1 MYVVDRPLR
10 RPRSPIPTYD
20 VKIIAGRR
28 VVIFHDKKGT
38 NGNQEIKYKRYEQL
52 KLGIISH
59 FMSSKKISIGSLTL
73 VILKVHLLDAF
84 PCIAL
89 KK

>member
-38 NGNQEIKYKRYEQL
+38 NGNQEILSKRYETIQ
-52 KLGIISH
+52 
-59 FMSSKKISIGSLTL
+59 IGHY
-73 VILKVHLLDAF
+73 K
-84 PCIAL
+84 
-89 KK
+89 